1 MWKIESRKIK
11 IKNFNH
17 LDIFKCCLNY
27 SCVKQDTEMDSTE
40 SLENENKNSRYQKLC
55 DLSKTIFIEK
65 LIGLGTYTY

>member
-1 MWKIESRKIK
+1 
-11 IKNFNH
+11 
-17 LDIFKCCLNY
+17 
-27 SCVKQDTEMDSTE
+27 MDSTE